1 MFKKAQFGRHEEK
14 GARYKL
20 PAGSLDRQVVKELVD
35 LYTDWTIMKWRHFE
49 GFDYCVERL
58 DSLLQPSIQEG
69 LDLSVLL
76 NAIILDISMNKETC
90 TEVRN
95 LHQLLDPL
103 MQAFY
108 DKGQSDFY
116 IDLTPIT
123 LADIPLAHKLRGG
136 EGRLLSLKCKGDLAN
151 FGKNLSHCELELFG
165 KSGMGGSNSTN
176 TIFKFHGSV
185 ERFIGDGS
193 TFCDF
198 HFYSDNPDNPTLFGE
213 ENTYHYHKGLSLKQR
228 NQLKESGFSEDGNH
242 LLVPDGA
249 GWKEVTP

>member
-1 MFKKAQFGRHEEK
+1 M
-14 GARYKL
+14 
-20 PAGSLDRQVVKELVD
+20 
-35 LYTDWTIMKWRHFE
+35 
-49 GFDYCVERL
+49 
-58 DSLLQPSIQEG
+58 LQPDMVDGS
-69 LDLSVLL
+69 DLSMLL
-76 NAIILDISMNKETC
+76 NAIILDLSMNKETC
-90 TEVRN
+90 TEVRY
-95 LHQLLDPL
+95 LHYLLDSL
-103 MQAFY
+103 MQVVY
-108 DKGQSDFY
+108 DRGQSDFY
-116 IDLTPIT
+116 LDLTP
-123 LADIPLAHKLRGG
+123 LNRMPFPMAHNLKGE
-136 EGRLLSLKCKGDLAN
+136 EGRPLSLKCMGDLAN

-165 KSGMGGSNSTN
+165 KSGMGGSKCTN
-176 TIFKFHGSV
+176 TLFKFHGSV